1 MVAFLGMGLLGT
13 NFVKA
18 MLKKGAEVQVW
29 NRTPDKATA
38 LETDGAKT
46 FALPADAVRNA
57 DVIHVTLKD
66 DASVSDVLNLA
77 QSGFKPG
84 AIIVDHTTTS
94 VEGAIERTK
103 LWKERG
109 YTYLHAPVFMGPI
122 NALESTGFMLVSG
135 DQSVISKLEPQLS
148 AMTGR
153 LINYGEETGK
163 AAGMKLIGNLFLVS
177 FTTGIADSLSLA
189 SALNIPSTDVGE
201 LFDIWNPAMILQ
213 ARLKKVAGGKYDNP
227 SWELGMARKDTQLFM
242 DTASKA
248 GKGFIAIPAIA
259 KKMDQLIAEGHAKDD
274 WTVLGKDAN
283 K

>member
-38 LETDGAKT
+38 LETDGAKA

-153 LINYGEETGK
+153 LTCC
-163 AAGMKLIGNLFLVS
+163 S
-177 FTTGIADSLSLA
+177 S
-189 SALNIPSTDVGE
+189 
-201 LFDIWNPAMILQ
+201 
-213 ARLKKVAGGKYDNP
+213 
-227 SWELGMARKDTQLFM
+227 
-242 DTASKA
+242 
-248 GKGFIAIPAIA
+248 
-259 KKMDQLIAEGHAKDD
+259 
-274 WTVLGKDAN
+274 
-283 K
+283 

>member
-18 MLKKGAEVQVW
+18 MLKKGVEVQVW
-29 NRTPDKATA
+29 NRTADKAKA
-38 LETDGAKT
+38 LEAEGAKA
-46 FALPADAVRNA
+46 FELPADAVKNA

-66 DASVSDVLNLA
+66 DASVNDVLNLA
-77 QSGFKPG
+77 QSGLKPG

-94 VEGAIERTK
+94 VEGAIERIA

-109 YTYLHAPVFMGPI
+109 FTYLHAPVFMGPI

-135 DQSVISKLEPQLS
+135 DQQVIRKLEPELS
-148 AMTGR
+148 AMTGK
-153 LINYGEETGK
+153 LINYGEQTGK
-163 AAGMKLIGNLFLVS
+163 AAGMKLVGNLFLVS

-242 DTASKA
+242 DTVAKG

-274 WTVLGKDAN
+274 WTVLGKDSN
-283 K
+283 M

>member
-18 MLKKGAEVQVW
+18 MLKKGVEVQVW
-29 NRTPDKATA
+29 NRTPGKAGA
-38 LETDGAKT
+38 LAGEGAKA
-46 FALPADAVRNA
+46 FEQAADAVRNA

-66 DASVSDVLNLA
+66 DASVNDVLNLA

-94 VEGAIERTK
+94 VEGAIERTN

-109 YTYLHAPVFMGPI
+109 YAYLHAPVFMGPV

-135 DQSVISKLEPQLS
+135 DQQLISKLEPQLS

-153 LINYGEETGK
+153 LINYGEQLGK
-163 AAGMKLIGNLFLVS
+163 AAGMKLVGNLFLVS
-177 FTTGIADSLSLA
+177 FTAGIADSLSLA

-201 LFDIWNPAMILQ
+201 LFEIWNPAMILQ

-227 SWELGMARKDTQLFM
+227 SWELSMARKDTQLFM

-248 GKGFIAIPAIA
+248 GKGFIAVPAIA
-259 KKMDQLIAEGHAKDD
+259 KKMDQLIAEGHGNDD
-274 WTVLGKDAN
+274 WTVLGKDSRM
-283 K
+283 